1 LANTL
6 KAENP
11 SLKII
16 LTDYFPN
23 IKAFEN
29 LQKEAPEVF
38 EFESKSVNAMDL
50 PTNLHGNFRTMFGA
64 FHHFK
69 PNDAKKILQNA
80 VDTQSPIAIFEPL
93 SRNFASYF
101 SMLFVIF
108 NVLIFTLFI
117 RPVRWNVLPFIY
129 LIPII
134 PLYILWDGVVSIL
147 RMYSEKELKEL
158 VASLHNTET
167 FQWEI
172 GKTEGPMPISYL
184 IGVSTKK

>member
-1 LANTL
+1 LANAI

-11 SLKII
+11 NLKII

-38 EFESKSVNAMDL
+38 GFESKSVNVMDL
-50 PTNLHGNFRTMFGA
+50 PTNLYGNFRAMFGA
-64 FHHFK
+64 FHHYR

-101 SMLFVIF
+101 SMLFIIF

-129 LIPII
+129 IVPII
-134 PLYILWDGVVSIL
+134 PLYILWDGVVNVF
-147 RMYSEKELKEL
+147 RKR
-158 VASLHNTET
+158 VAR
-167 FQWEI
+167 
-172 GKTEGPMPISYL
+172 
-184 IGVSTKK
+184 VSGFII